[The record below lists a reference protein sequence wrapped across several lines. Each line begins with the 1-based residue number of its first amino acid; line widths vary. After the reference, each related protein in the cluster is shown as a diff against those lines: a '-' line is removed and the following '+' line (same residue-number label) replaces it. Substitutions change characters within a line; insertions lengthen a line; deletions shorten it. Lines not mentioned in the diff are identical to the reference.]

1 MKAVWKKIRKTNDL
15 RSKHVWNGL
24 DTGYWMICPRVCHQ
38 RKSRQSEWFVIRCF
52 HVHVADSLYLSLR
65 CSCCCVGL
73 AKFKLLC
80 WGIRDVGEHMRLQ
93 CAIYLPTP
101 SVIMALFLRSSKL
114 IYKIPV
120 GLPIGVYR
128 LNLNW
133 GQDPLSS
140 KQKNKQSDN
149 PTSAVLCPSSDLYNC
164 LYNTK
169 QVWSK
174 HCVYKL
180 LFLKGQ

>member
-140 KQKNKQSDN
+140 KKKISKATTLPPRFCVLPLTFTTVCTTPNKCE
-149 PTSAVLCPSSDLYNC
+149 A
-164 LYNTK
+164 NT
-169 QVWSK
+169 VFTNS
-174 HCVYKL
+174 C
-180 LFLKGQ
+180 F